1 MKVAASVCFFIA
13 VSALFFS
20 IERCSTNSSKVQA
33 INESMKSSPFGMLS
47 GGAELTP
54 VMPVTTKYGLFF
66 TVCFSVAGV
75 ALLMKSRPTQST
87 VKS

>member
-1 MKVAASVCFFIA
+1 MKIAASVCFFIA

-33 INESMKSSPFGMLS
+33 INESMGSSPFGMLS

-54 VMPVTTKYGLFF
+54 AMPVTTKYGLFF
-66 TVCFSVAGV
+66 TVCFSVAG
-75 ALLMKSRPTQST
+75 AILLSKSRST
-87 VKS
+87 PSTMK